1 MRVSLNWLNEFV
13 DVNMSPE
20 ELGRVL
26 TIAGFELE
34 ELIDL
39 RSQADGVVVGKVLER
54 SQHPNADKLSVCK
67 VDIGADEP
75 LNIVCGASNVRADI
89 FVPVATVGTYLP
101 AIDLKLKPTKL
112 RGEPSQGMI
121 CSLTELGLEKE
132 SDGIYIF
139 EERPTEPIGSKS
151 LRDTGALAPFA
162 DRRKGTLSDEEKK
175 IQPGDDVRP
184 LLGLNDVILDLATT
198 ANRADALSMVGIARE
213 VAALT
218 GAEVRL
224 PEVKE
229 QAIATDSS
237 LAIDVREPKACMAYI
252 GTVIEG
258 VKVAPS
264 PDWLKWRLEAAG
276 TRPINNVVDITNYVL
291 LEWGQPLHA
300 FDREKLQQ
308 VAGSE
313 DLTIGVRFATE
324 ARKAVAG
331 VSPVVLKDTPSDKAI
346 EQEGEKLKTL
356 DEQERDLAPQNL
368 LITANDK
375 PVALAGVMGGE
386 ETEVDDRTTGIV
398 LEAALFDPVDIRRS
412 SRAQG
417 MRSEASTRYERGVNQ
432 VELESACK
440 RAIALLQE
448 LAGGTPKAQAMAD
461 NRVDFS
467 SLKAI
472 ELRLSRIHQVL
483 GEVNKENGTGYIEAE
498 DVEKILGAL
507 GCDLKPVADRENTW
521 SVKVPPYRYRDLERE
536 IDLIEEVARLY
547 GYDRFCDT
555 FPAKTEPGYLSSEYA
570 IKNKLRAVLRG
581 VGLTE
586 VVQYSL
592 VKPTGKEVTLANPLF
607 AEYSALRG
615 EMFSGLLDAFAYNQ
629 SQGNGALNAF
639 EIERV
644 FWQDEESKELKERD
658 SVAGIM
664 GGNIT
669 SQGMWVESGK
679 GKPMTWYHAKGI
691 LENAFSNLGV
701 SVEYRPESNESRLH
715 PGRTAAL
722 WLQGKRLGI
731 FGQIHPQ
738 LAQEKDLPNEV
749 YLFELDFDLLLT
761 ALNRDAIT
769 TPRFQ
774 AYSTYPGS
782 ARDLAFFAPLDLSV
796 LAIEKAMSKAG
807 GKLLQRVEVF
817 DEYKGKNVPEGQRSL
832 AFNLFY
838 QASDRTLTDK
848 DVDPVHQ
855 KVRDTLVKKFD
866 VTLRS

>member
-1 MRVSLNWLNEFV
+1 MRVSLNWLQELV

-20 ELGRVL
+20 ELGTVL

-39 RSQADGVVVGKVLER
+39 GANANGVVVGKVLER
-54 SQHPNADKLSVCK
+54 SQHPNADKLSVCQ
-67 VDIGADEP
+67 VDIGAGEP

-112 RGEPSQGMI
+112 RGEPSAGMI

-132 SDGIYIF
+132 SDGIHIF
-139 EERPTEPIGSKS
+139 EEENIK
-151 LRDTGALAPFA
+151 
-162 DRRKGTLSDEEKK
+162 
-175 IQPGDDVRP
+175 PGEDVRP

-218 GAEVRL
+218 DAEIRL
-224 PEVKE
+224 PEVRE
-229 QAIATDSS
+229 QDIASNSS
-237 LAIDVREPKACMAYI
+237 FTINIQEPEACMAYI
-252 GTVIEG
+252 GTIIEG

-308 VAGSE
+308 VAGSK
-313 DLTIGVRFATE
+313 DLTIGVRFA
-324 ARKAVAG
+324 K
-331 VSPVVLKDTPSDKAI
+331 
-346 EQEGEKLKTL
+346 EGEKLRTL
-356 DEQERDLAPQNL
+356 DEQERELALQNL

-386 ETEVDDRTTGIV
+386 ETEVSEGTSNIV

-448 LAGGTPKAQAMAD
+448 LAGGTPVARAMSD

-467 SLKAI
+467 RLEAI

-483 GEVNKENGTGYIEAE
+483 GEVNKENGTGYIEAT
-498 DVEKILGAL
+498 DVETILGAL
-507 GCDLKPVADRENTW
+507 GCDLEPIFETESTW

-629 SQGNGALNAF
+629 SQGNGSLNAF

-644 FWQDEESKELKERD
+644 FYQEAGELQERD

-669 SQGMWVESGK
+669 SQGMWVDGGK
-679 GKPMTWYHAKGI
+679 GKPMTWYHAKGV

-701 SVEYRPESNESRLH
+701 SVEYRPESDEPRLH

-722 WLQGKRLGI
+722 WLQGRRLGI

-738 LAQEKDLPNEV
+738 LAQQRDLANEV
-749 YLFELDFDLLLT
+749 YLFELDFHLLLT

-769 TPRFQ
+769 TPKFQ
-774 AYSTYPGS
+774 TYSTYPGS

-796 LAIEKAMSKAG
+796 SAIEKIMSKAG
-807 GKLLQRVEVF
+807 GKLLQRIEVF
-817 DEYKGKNVPEGQRSL
+817 DEYKGENVPEGQRSL
-832 AFNLFY
+832 AFNLVY

>member
-1 MRVSLNWLNEFV
+1 MRVSLNWLKEFV
-13 DVNMSPE
+13 DIDMSPE

-39 RSQADGVVVGKVLER
+39 KQNADGVMVGRVIER
-54 SQHPNADKLSVCK
+54 DKHPNADKLSVCK
-67 VDIGADEP
+67 VDVGADEP

-89 FVPVATVGTYLP
+89 FVPVATVGIYLP

-112 RGEPSQGMI
+112 RGEPSSGMI
-121 CSLTELGLEKE
+121 CSLTELGLEKD
-132 SDGIYIF
+132 SDGIHIF
-139 EERPTEPIGSKS
+139 EEDNIK
-151 LRDTGALAPFA
+151 
-162 DRRKGTLSDEEKK
+162 
-175 IQPGDDVRP
+175 PGDDVRP

-229 QAIATDSS
+229 QDIATNSS
-237 LAIDVREPKACMAYI
+237 LKVEVKETDACMAYI
-252 GTVIEG
+252 GTVLEG
-258 VKVAPS
+258 IKVEPS

-308 VAGSE
+308 VAGSD
-313 DLTIGVRFATE
+313 DLTLGVRFAT
-324 ARKAVAG
+324 
-331 VSPVVLKDTPSDKAI
+331 
-346 EQEGEKLKTL
+346 EGEKLKTL
-356 DEQERDLAPQNL
+356 DEQERELATQNL

-386 ETEVDDRTTGIV
+386 ETEVDDNTTNIV
-398 LEAALFDPVDIRRS
+398 LEAALFDPVAIRRS

-467 SLKAI
+467 SLPAI
-472 ELRLSRIHQVL
+472 ELRLSRINQLLGQV
-483 GEVNKENGTGYIEAE
+483 KQDNGLSYIEAS
-498 DVEKILGAL
+498 DVKSILGAL
-507 GCDLKPVADRENTW
+507 GCELELIADKENIW

-547 GYDRFCDT
+547 GYDRFIDT
-555 FPAKTEPGYLSSEYA
+555 LPAKTEPGQLSPEFQ
-570 IKNKLRAVLRG
+570 IKNKLRAALRG

-592 VKPTGKEVTLANPLF
+592 VKPTGIEVTLDNPLF

-615 EMFSGLLDAFAYNQ
+615 ELFSGLLTSFAYNLA
-629 SQGNGALNAF
+629 QGNGALNAF

-644 FWQDEESKELKERD
+644 FWEEDGELKEKD
-658 SVAGIM
+658 SLAGIM

-669 SQGMWVESGK
+669 TEGLWVNGGK
-679 GKPMTWYHAKGI
+679 GTPMTWYDAKGV
-691 LENAFSNLGV
+691 LENIFSNLGI
-701 SVEYRPESNESRLH
+701 SVEYRQENIQQRLH

-722 WLQGKRLGI
+722 WLQGKKLGV

-749 YLFELDFDLLLT
+749 YLFELDFSLLLT
-761 ALNRDAIT
+761 VLSRDSVT
-769 TPRFQ
+769 TPKFKS
-774 AYSTYPGS
+774 YSTYPGS
-782 ARDLAFFAPLDLSV
+782 DRDLAFFAPLDLSV
-796 LAIEKAMSKAG
+796 ADITKAMTKAG
-807 GKLLQRVEVF
+807 GKLLQQVSVF

-832 AFNLFY
+832 AFNLVY
-838 QASDRTLTDK
+838 LASDRTLTDK

-855 KVRDTLVKKFD
+855 KVRDTLAKKFD

>member
-1 MRVSLNWLNEFV
+1 MRVSLNWLKEFI
-13 DVNMSPE
+13 DIDMSPE

-39 RSQADGVVVGKVLER
+39 RQNADGVVVGKVLEKDR
-54 SQHPNADKLSVCK
+54 HPNADKLSVCK

-75 LNIVCGASNVRADI
+75 LSIVCGASNVRADI

-112 RGEPSQGMI
+112 RGEPSAGMI

-139 EERPTEPIGSKS
+139 EEDNIK
-151 LRDTGALAPFA
+151 
-162 DRRKGTLSDEEKK
+162 
-175 IQPGDDVRP
+175 PGDDVRP
-184 LLGLNDVILDLATT
+184 LLGLDDVILDLATT

-229 QAIATDSS
+229 QDIASNSFLT
-237 LAIDVREPKACMAYI
+237 IDIQDPAACMAYI

-258 VKVAPS
+258 VKIESS

-276 TRPINNVVDITNYVL
+276 TRPINNVVDITNYIL

-300 FDREKLQQ
+300 FDREKLQR
-308 VAGSE
+308 VAGSN
-313 DLTIGVRFATE
+313 DLTIGVRLAQ
-324 ARKAVAG
+324 
-331 VSPVVLKDTPSDKAI
+331 DN
-346 EQEGEKLKTL
+346 EKLKTL
-356 DEQERDLAPQNL
+356 DEQERNLATQNL

-375 PVALAGVMGGE
+375 PVALGGVMGGE
-386 ETEVDDRTTGIV
+386 ETEVDENTSNIV
-398 LEAALFDPVDIRRS
+398 LEAALFDPVVIRRS
-412 SRAQG
+412 SRAQSL
-417 MRSEASTRYERGVNQ
+417 RSEASTRYERGVNQ
-432 VELESACK
+432 VELESACT

-448 LAGGTPKAQAMAD
+448 LASGTPVAQAMAD
-461 NRVDFS
+461 NRLDFS
-467 SLKAI
+467 SLKPI
-472 ELRLSRIHQVL
+472 ELRLGRINHLLGQV
-483 GEVNKENGTGYIEAE
+483 KQENGIGYIEASE
-498 DVEKILGAL
+498 VESILGAL
-507 GCDLKPVADRENTW
+507 GCKLELVQGKADTW

-555 FPAKTEPGYLSSEYA
+555 LPAKTEPGRLSPEYA

-607 AEYSALRG
+607 AEYSALRS
-615 EMFSGLLDAFAYNQ
+615 ELFSGLLDSFVYNQ

-644 FWQDEESKELKERD
+644 FYLKDKKLTEKD

-669 SQGMWVESGK
+669 SQGMWVNGGK
-679 GKPMTWYHAKGI
+679 GIPMTWYDAKGV
-691 LENAFSNLGV
+691 LESSFSNLGI
-701 SVEYRPESNESRLH
+701 SVEYRPESKETRLH

-722 WLQGKRLGI
+722 WLQGKPLGV

-738 LAQEKDLPNEV
+738 LAQARDLPNEV
-749 YLFELDFDLLLT
+749 YLFELDFTLLAT
-761 ALNRDAIT
+761 ALNRDSLT
-769 TPRFQ
+769 TPKFKT
-774 AYSTYPGS
+774 YSSYPGS
-782 ARDLAFFAPLDLSV
+782 DRDLAFFAPLDLSV
-796 LAIEKAMSKAG
+796 DAIIKAINQAG
-807 GKLLQRVEVF
+807 GKLLQKVEVF

-832 AFNLFY
+832 AFNLVY
-838 QASDRTLTDK
+838 QAGDRTLTDK

-855 KVRDTLVKKFD
+855 QVRDTLVKKFD

>member
-1 MRVSLNWLNEFV
+1 MRVSLNWLKELV
-13 DVNMSPE
+13 DINISPE
-20 ELGRVL
+20 ELGRIL

-39 RSQADGVVVGKVLER
+39 RANADGVVVGKVIER

-67 VDIGADEP
+67 VDIGAEEA

-132 SDGIYIF
+132 SEGIHIF
-139 EERPTEPIGSKS
+139 AEDNLK
-151 LRDTGALAPFA
+151 
-162 DRRKGTLSDEEKK
+162 
-175 IQPGDDVRP
+175 PGDDVRP
-184 LLGLNDVILDLATT
+184 LLGLDDVILDLATT

-218 GAEVRL
+218 GAKVRL
-224 PEVKE
+224 PEIKE
-229 QAIATDSS
+229 QNLATDSS
-237 LAIDVREPKACMAYI
+237 LAIDIQDPAACMAYI

-258 VKVAPS
+258 VKIAPS

-276 TRPINNVVDITNYVL
+276 TRPINNVVDVTNYIL

-308 VAGSE
+308 VAGSN
-313 DLTIGVRFATE
+313 DLTIGVRFA
-324 ARKAVAG
+324 
-331 VSPVVLKDTPSDKAI
+331 KD
-346 EQEGEKLKTL
+346 GEKLKTL
-356 DEQERDLAPQNL
+356 DEQERNLVTDNL
-368 LITANDK
+368 LITANDQ
-375 PVALAGVMGGE
+375 PVALGGVMGGE
-386 ETEVDDRTTGIV
+386 DTEVDSNTVNIV
-398 LEAALFDPVDIRRS
+398 LEAALFDPVVIRRS
-412 SRAQG
+412 SRAQSL
-417 MRSEASTRYERGVNQ
+417 RSEASTRYERGVNQ

-448 LAGGTPKAQAMAD
+448 LANATPVTQAVSD
-461 NRVDFS
+461 HRVDHAS
-467 SLKAI
+467 RNAI
-472 ELRLSRIHQVL
+472 ELRLSRINQIL
-483 GEVNKENGTGYIEAE
+483 GQVNKADGVGYIEAA
-498 DVEKILGAL
+498 DVESILGAL
-507 GCDLKPVADRENTW
+507 GCNLEPVAVKDNTW
-521 SVKVPPYRYRDLERE
+521 LVKVPPYRYRDLERE

-555 FPAKTEPGYLSSEYA
+555 LPAKTEPGYLSAEYA

-592 VKPTGKEVTLANPLF
+592 VKPTGKEITLANPLL
-607 AEYSALRG
+607 AEYSSLRS
-615 EMFSGLLDAFAYNQ
+615 ELFSGLLDAFVYNQ
-629 SQGNGALNAF
+629 AQGNGALNAF

-644 FWQDEESKELKERD
+644 FSQSEDKLSERD

-669 SQGMWVESGK
+669 TQGMWVNGGK
-679 GKPMTWYHAKGI
+679 GTPMTWYQAKGV
-691 LENAFSNLGV
+691 LENALNNLGI
-701 SVEYRPESNESRLH
+701 SVEYRPDQEPRLH

-722 WLQGKRLGI
+722 WLQGKPLGV

-749 YLFELDFDLLLT
+749 YLFELDFDFLLT

-769 TPRFQ
+769 TPKFKTF
-774 AYSTYPGS
+774 STYPDS
-782 ARDLAFFAPLDLSV
+782 ARDLAFFAPLDLSSAT
-796 LAIEKAMSKAG
+796 LEKAMLKAG
-807 GKLLQRVEVF
+807 GKLLQKVEVF

-832 AFNLFY
+832 AFSLVY
-838 QASDRTLTDK
+838 QASDRTLTDL

-855 KVRDTLVKKFD
+855 KVRDTLVNKFD
-866 VTLRS
+866 VILRS

>member
-1 MRVSLNWLNEFV
+1 MRVSLNWLKELV
-13 DVNMSPE
+13 DINMSPV

-39 RSQADGVVVGKVLER
+39 RANADGVVVGKVLER

-67 VDIGADEP
+67 VDVGGDEP
-75 LNIVCGASNVRADI
+75 LNIVCGASNVRGDI

-112 RGEPSQGMI
+112 RGEPSEGMI

-132 SDGIYIF
+132 SDGIHIF
-139 EERPTEPIGSKS
+139 TE
-151 LRDTGALAPFA
+151 
-162 DRRKGTLSDEEKK
+162 DEIK
-175 IQPGDDVRP
+175 PGDDVRP

-224 PEVKE
+224 PQVKE
-229 QAIATDSS
+229 QNIAANDS
-237 LAIDVREPKACMAYI
+237 LAVDIREPAACMAYI
-252 GTVIEG
+252 GTAIEG

-313 DLTIGVRFATE
+313 NLTIGVGFA
-324 ARKAVAG
+324 R
-331 VSPVVLKDTPSDKAI
+331 
-346 EQEGEKLKTL
+346 EGEKLTTL
-356 DEQERDLAPQNL
+356 DEQERNLTTENL

-375 PVALAGVMGGE
+375 PVALAGVMGGKS
-386 ETEVDDRTTGIV
+386 TEVDDETANII
-398 LEAALFDPVDIRRS
+398 LEAALFDPVKIRRS
-412 SRAQG
+412 SRAQS

-448 LAGGTPKAQAMAD
+448 LAGGTPVAQAISD
-461 NRVDFS
+461 SRVDFS
-467 SLKAI
+467 SLETI

-483 GEVNKENGTGYIEAE
+483 GAVNKQDGTGYIEAS
-498 DVEKILGAL
+498 DVESILSAL
-507 GCDLKPVADRENTW
+507 GCNLEPVAEKEHIW

-555 FPAKTEPGYLSSEYA
+555 LPNKTEPGYLSAEYV

-592 VKPTGKEVTLANPLF
+592 VKPTGIEVTLDNPLF

-615 EMFSGLLDAFAYNQ
+615 ELFSGLLDSFVYNQ
-629 SQGNGALNAF
+629 AQGNGALNAF

-644 FWQDEESKELKERD
+644 FWQEDEQLKEKD

-669 SQGMWVESGK
+669 SRGLWVDGGK
-679 GKPMTWYHAKGI
+679 GKPMTWYDAKGM
-691 LENAFSNLGV
+691 LENVFNNLGIN
-701 SVEYRPESNESRLH
+701 VEYRPENIQDRLH

-722 WLQGKRLGI
+722 WLQGKRLGV

-738 LAQEKDLPNEV
+738 LAQKRDLADEV
-749 YLFELDFDLLLT
+749 YLFEFDFDLLLS
-761 ALNRDAIT
+761 ALNRDAMIT
-769 TPRFQ
+769 PKFQ
-774 AYSTYPGS
+774 TYSSYPGS

-796 LAIEKAMSKAG
+796 DAIKKAMNKAG
-807 GKLLQRVEVF
+807 GKLLQRVTVF

-855 KVRDTLVKKFD
+855 KVRDTLVKKFE

>member
-1 MRVSLNWLNEFV
+1 MRVSLNWLKELV
-13 DVNMSPE
+13 DINMSPV

-39 RSQADGVVVGKVLER
+39 RANADGVVVGKVIGR

-75 LNIVCGASNVRADI
+75 LSIVCGASNVKADI

-112 RGEPSQGMI
+112 RGEPSAGMI

-132 SDGIYIF
+132 SVGIHIF
-139 EERPTEPIGSKS
+139 EENNLK
-151 LRDTGALAPFA
+151 
-162 DRRKGTLSDEEKK
+162 
-175 IQPGDDVRP
+175 PGDDVCP
-184 LLGLNDVILDLATT
+184 LLGLDDVILDLATT

-218 GAEVRL
+218 DAKVRL

-229 QAIATDSS
+229 QDLATGGFLAIAIQDP
-237 LAIDVREPKACMAYI
+237 AACMAYI

-258 VKVAPS
+258 VKIGPS

-276 TRPINNVVDITNYVL
+276 TRPINNVVDITNYIL

-300 FDREKLQQ
+300 FDREKLQR
-308 VAGSE
+308 VAGSN
-313 DLTIGVRFATE
+313 DLTIGVRFA
-324 ARKAVAG
+324 
-331 VSPVVLKDTPSDKAI
+331 KD
-346 EQEGEKLKTL
+346 GEKLKTL
-356 DEQERDLAPQNL
+356 DEQERNLVTDNL

-375 PVALAGVMGGE
+375 PVALGGVMGGE
-386 ETEVDDRTTGIV
+386 ETEVDSNTVNIV
-398 LEAALFDPVDIRRS
+398 LEAALFDPVVIRRS
-412 SRAQG
+412 SRAQNL
-417 MRSEASTRYERGVNQ
+417 RSEASTRYERGVNQ

-448 LAGGTPKAQAMAD
+448 LAGGTLVNQAISDHRIDHASR
-461 NRVDFS
+461 N
-467 SLKAI
+467 AI
-472 ELRLSRIHQVL
+472 ELRLSRIHQIL
-483 GEVNKENGTGYIEAE
+483 GTVNKEDGVGYIEAT
-498 DVEKILGAL
+498 DVESILGAL
-507 GCDLKPVADRENTW
+507 GCNLEPVAVKNKTW
-521 SVKVPPYRYRDLERE
+521 LVKVPPYRYRDLERE

-555 FPAKTEPGYLSSEYA
+555 LPDKTEPGYLSTEYA

-592 VKPTGKEVTLANPLF
+592 VKPTGKEVKLANPLF
-607 AEYSALRG
+607 AEYSALRADLI
-615 EMFSGLLDAFAYNQ
+615 SGLLDAFVYNQ

-644 FWQDEESKELKERD
+644 FSQDGEELKERD

-669 SQGMWVESGK
+669 SQGLWVNGGK
-679 GKPMTWYHAKGI
+679 GTPMSWYDAKGI
-691 LENAFSNLGV
+691 LENVFSNLGIN
-701 SVEYRPESNESRLH
+701 VEYRFTSDEPRLH
-715 PGRTAAL
+715 PGRTATL
-722 WLQGKRLGI
+722 WLQGKPLGV

-738 LAQEKDLPNEV
+738 LAQQRDLNNEV
-749 YLFELDFDLLLT
+749 YLFELDFSLLLT
-761 ALNRDAIT
+761 ALDRDAIT
-769 TPRFQ
+769 TPKFNS
-774 AYSTYPGS
+774 YSTYPGS
-782 ARDLAFFAPLDLSV
+782 DRDLAFFAPLDLSV
-796 LAIEKAMSKAG
+796 AEITKAISKAG
-807 GKLLQRVEVF
+807 GKLLQQIEVF
-817 DEYKGKNVPEGQRSL
+817 DEYKGKNVPVGQRSL
-832 AFNLFY
+832 AFNLVY
-838 QASDRTLTDK
+838 QASDRTLTDQ

>member
-1 MRVSLNWLNEFV
+1 MRVSLNWLKEFV
-13 DVNMSPE
+13 DIDMSPE

-39 RSQADGVVVGKVLER
+39 RQNADGVVVGRVLER

-67 VDIGADEP
+67 VDVGAGEP

-112 RGEPSQGMI
+112 RGEPSAGMI
-121 CSLTELGLEKE
+121 CSLTELGLEKN
-132 SDGIYIF
+132 SDGIHIF
-139 EERPTEPIGSKS
+139 KEDNIN
-151 LRDTGALAPFA
+151 
-162 DRRKGTLSDEEKK
+162 
-175 IQPGDDVRP
+175 PGDDVRP

-218 GAEVRL
+218 SAEVRL

-229 QAIATDSS
+229 QDIPSNSS
-237 LAIDVREPKACMAYI
+237 LSVDIQEPDACMAYI
-252 GTVIEG
+252 GTVLEG
-258 VKVAPS
+258 VQVEPS

-300 FDREKLQQ
+300 FDREKLNS
-308 VAGSE
+308 VAGTNN
-313 DLTIGVRFATE
+313 LTIGVRFA
-324 ARKAVAG
+324 K
-331 VSPVVLKDTPSDKAI
+331 
-346 EQEGEKLKTL
+346 EGEKLKTL
-356 DEQERDLAPQNL
+356 DEQERDLATENL
-368 LITANDK
+368 LITANNK

-386 ETEVDDRTTGIV
+386 ETEVDDNTKNIV
-398 LEAALFDPVDIRRS
+398 LEAALFDPVAIRRS
-412 SRAQG
+412 SRAQS

-440 RAIALLQE
+440 RAIALLQD
-448 LAGGTPKAQAMAD
+448 LASGTPKAQAMAD

-467 SLKAI
+467 SLPTI
-472 ELRLSRIHQVL
+472 ELRLSRINHLL
-483 GEVNKENGTGYIEAE
+483 GQVNKEDGLGYIEAS
-498 DVEKILGAL
+498 DVESILSAL
-507 GCDLKPVADRENTW
+507 GCKLELVEGKENTW
-521 SVKVPPYRYRDLERE
+521 QVKVPAYRYRDLERE

-547 GYDRFCDT
+547 GYDRFIDT
-555 FPAKTEPGYLSSEYA
+555 LPAKTEPGRLSPEFQ

-592 VKPTGKEVTLANPLF
+592 VKPTGIEVTLDNPLF

-615 EMFSGLLDAFAYNQ
+615 ELFSGLLDSFAYNLA
-629 SQGNGALNAF
+629 QGNGALNAF

-644 FWQDEESKELKERD
+644 FWQEDEQLKEKD
-658 SVAGIM
+658 SLAGIM

-669 SQGMWVESGK
+669 SEGLWVNGGK
-679 GKPMTWYHAKGI
+679 GTPMTWYDAKGV
-691 LENAFSNLGV
+691 LENIFSNLGI
-701 SVEYRPESNESRLH
+701 SVEYRPENIQSRLH

-722 WLQGKRLGI
+722 WLQGKRLGV

-738 LAQEKDLPNEV
+738 VARERDLPNEV
-749 YLFELDFDLLLT
+749 YLFELDFSLLLT
-761 ALNRDAIT
+761 VLNRDSIT
-769 TPRFQ
+769 TPKFKT
-774 AYSTYPGS
+774 YSTYPGS
-782 ARDLAFFAPLDLSV
+782 DRDLAFFAPLNLSV
-796 LAIEKAMSKAG
+796 NEITKTISKTG
-807 GKLLQRVEVF
+807 GKLLQKVEVF

-832 AFNLFY
+832 AFNLVY

>member
-1 MRVSLNWLNEFV
+1 MRVSLNWLKEFV
-13 DVNMSPE
+13 DIDMSPE

-39 RSQADGVVVGKVLER
+39 RTNADGVVVGKVIER

-67 VDIGADEP
+67 VDIGADQP
-75 LNIVCGASNVRADI
+75 LNIVCGAPNVRADI
-89 FVPVATVGTYLP
+89 FVPVATVGTFLP
-101 AIDLKLKPTKL
+101 AINLKLKPTKL
-112 RGEPSQGMI
+112 RGEPSEGMI

-139 EERPTEPIGSKS
+139 E
-151 LRDTGALAPFA
+151 
-162 DRRKGTLSDEEKK
+162 SDEIK
-175 IQPGDDVRP
+175 PGDDVCP

-224 PEVKE
+224 PEVKA
-229 QAIATDSS
+229 QDIATDSS
-237 LAIDVREPKACMAYI
+237 LNVEVTETDACMAYI
-252 GTVIEG
+252 GTVLEG
-258 VKVAPS
+258 VKVEPS
-264 PDWLKWRLEAAG
+264 PDWLKQRLEAAG

-308 VAGSE
+308 VAGSD
-313 DLTIGVRFATE
+313 DLTLGVRFA
-324 ARKAVAG
+324 
-331 VSPVVLKDTPSDKAI
+331 S
-346 EQEGEKLKTL
+346 EGEKLKTL
-356 DEQERDLAPQNL
+356 DEQERELATQNL
-368 LITANDK
+368 LITVNDK
-375 PVALAGVMGGE
+375 PVALGGVMGGQ
-386 ETEVDDRTTGIV
+386 ETEVDDQTQNIV
-398 LEAALFDPVDIRRS
+398 LEAALFDPVAIRRS

-448 LAGGTPKAQAMAD
+448 LAGGTPTAQGMSD
-461 NRVDFS
+461 HRVDFS
-467 SLKAI
+467 SLEAI
-472 ELRLSRIHQVL
+472 ELRLSRINHLL
-483 GEVNKENGTGYIEAE
+483 GAVNKPDGIGYIEAG
-498 DVEKILGAL
+498 DVESILGAL
-507 GCDLKPVADRENTW
+507 GCNLELVVGKEHTW
-521 SVKVPPYRYRDLERE
+521 LVKVPPYRYRDLERE

-555 FPAKTEPGYLSSEYA
+555 LPAKTEPGQLSPEYA

-592 VKPTGKEVTLANPLF
+592 VKPTGKEVTLDNPLF
-607 AEYSALRG
+607 AEYSALRS
-615 EMFSGLLDAFAYNQ
+615 ELFSGLLTSFAYNLA
-629 SQGNGALNAF
+629 QGNGALNAF
-639 EIERV
+639 EIERI
-644 FWQDEESKELKERD
+644 FWKEARKAVAEVSSVALKDTASHKTIEQEGEELKEKD
-658 SVAGIM
+658 SLAGIM

-669 SQGMWVESGK
+669 AEGLWVNGGK
-679 GKPMTWYHAKGI
+679 GTPMTWYDAKGV
-691 LENAFSNLGV
+691 LENIFSNLGI
-701 SVEYRPESNESRLH
+701 SVEYRQEQDAARLH

-722 WLQGKRLGI
+722 WLQGRRLGI

-749 YLFELDFDLLLT
+749 YLFELDFSLLLT
-761 ALNRDAIT
+761 VLSRDSIT
-769 TPRFQ
+769 TPKFKT
-774 AYSTYPGS
+774 YSTYPGS
-782 ARDLAFFAPLDLSV
+782 DRDLAFFAPLELSV
-796 LAIEKAMSKAG
+796 ADITKAMNKVG
-807 GKLLQRVEVF
+807 GKLLQQVSVF

-832 AFNLFY
+832 AFNLVY

>member
-1 MRVSLNWLNEFV
+1 MRVSLNWLKELV
-13 DVNMSPE
+13 DINMSPE

-54 SQHPNADKLSVCK
+54 SQHPNADKLSVCQ
-67 VDIGADEP
+67 VDVGADEP
-75 LNIVCGASNVRADI
+75 LNIVCGAPNVRADI

-112 RGEPSQGMI
+112 RSEPSVGMI

-132 SDGIYIF
+132 SEGIYIF
-139 EERPTEPIGSKS
+139 EEEN
-151 LRDTGALAPFA
+151 
-162 DRRKGTLSDEEKK
+162 

-218 GAEVRL
+218 DAEVRL
-224 PEVKE
+224 PSVKE
-229 QAIATDSS
+229 QEIASNSS
-237 LAIDVREPKACMAYI
+237 LAIDISEPAACMAYI

-258 VKVAPS
+258 VKIAPS

-276 TRPINNVVDITNYVL
+276 IRPINNVVDITNYVL

-308 VAGSE
+308 VAGNQ

-324 ARKAVAG
+324 
-331 VSPVVLKDTPSDKAI
+331 
-346 EQEGEKLKTL
+346 GEKLTTL
-356 DEQERDLAPQNL
+356 DEQKRDLARQNL

-375 PVALAGVMGGE
+375 PVALAGVMGGAATEVGE
-386 ETEVDDRTTGIV
+386 ETSNII

-448 LAGGTPKAQAMAD
+448 LAGGTSTARAMSD

-467 SLKAI
+467 SLEAI

-483 GEVNKENGTGYIEAE
+483 GEVNKDDGTGYIEAS
-498 DVEKILGAL
+498 DVETILGAL
-507 GCDLKPVADRENTW
+507 GCNLELIAEKENTW

-644 FWQDEESKELKERD
+644 FYQEAREAVAGVPPVEAIEQEGELKERD

-669 SQGMWVESGK
+669 SQGMWVDGGK
-679 GKPMTWYHAKGI
+679 GKPMTWYHAKGV

-701 SVEYRPESNESRLH
+701 SVEYRPENIQERLH

-722 WLQGKRLGI
+722 WLQGKRLGV

-738 LAQEKDLPNEV
+738 VARERDLANEV
-749 YLFELDFDLLLT
+749 YLFELDFSLLLT

-774 AYSTYPGS
+774 TYSTYPGS

-796 LAIEKAMSKAG
+796 FAIEKVMNKAG

-817 DEYKGKNVPEGQRSL
+817 DEYRGKNVPKGQRSL
-832 AFNLFY
+832 AFNLVY
-838 QASDRTLTDK
+838 QASDRTLSDK

>member
-1 MRVSLNWLNEFV
+1 MRVSLNWLKELV
-13 DVNMSPE
+13 DINISPE
-20 ELGRVL
+20 ELGRIL

-39 RSQADGVVVGKVLER
+39 RANADGVVVGRVIER

-75 LNIVCGASNVRADI
+75 LSIVCGASNVKADI
-89 FVPVATVGTYLP
+89 FVPVATTGTYLP

-139 EERPTEPIGSKS
+139 EERS
-151 LRDTGALAPFA
+151 RAA
-162 DRRKGTLSDEEKK
+162 DRRKGTLSDAEDNL
-175 IQPGDDVRP
+175 QPGDDVRP

-218 GAEVRL
+218 DAKVRL

-229 QAIATDSS
+229 QNFNSDSS
-237 LAIDVREPKACMAYI
+237 LAINIQDPAACFAYI
-252 GTVIEG
+252 GTVIKG
-258 VKVAPS
+258 VKIAPS

-276 TRPINNVVDITNYVL
+276 TRPINNVVDITNYIL

-308 VAGSE
+308 VAGS
-313 DLTIGVRFATE
+313 DNLTIGVRFA
-324 ARKAVAG
+324 K
-331 VSPVVLKDTPSDKAI
+331 K
-346 EQEGEKLKTL
+346 GEKLKTL
-356 DEQERDLAPQNL
+356 DEQERDLTTDNL

-375 PVALAGVMGGE
+375 PVALGGVMGGE
-386 ETEVDDRTTGIV
+386 ETEVDNNTSNIV
-398 LEAALFDPVDIRRS
+398 LEAALFDPVVIRRS
-412 SRAQG
+412 SRAQNL
-417 MRSEASTRYERGVNQ
+417 RSEASTRYERGVNQ

-448 LAGGTPKAQAMAD
+448 LAGGHPVTQAICD
-461 NRVDFS
+461 HRVDHAS
-467 SLKAI
+467 RNAI
-472 ELRLSRIHQVL
+472 ELRLSRIHQIL
-483 GEVNKENGTGYIEAE
+483 GAVNKKDGVGYIEAV
-498 DVEKILGAL
+498 DVESILGAL
-507 GCDLKPVADRENTW
+507 GCNLEPVAGKENTW
-521 SVKVPPYRYRDLERE
+521 LVKVPPYRYRDLERE

-555 FPAKTEPGYLSSEYA
+555 LPDKTEPGYLSAEYA

-592 VKPTGKEVTLANPLF
+592 VKPTGKEVKLANPLF
-607 AEYSALRG
+607 AEYSALRADL
-615 EMFSGLLDAFAYNQ
+615 FSGLLDAFVYNQ

-644 FWQDEESKELKERD
+644 FFQDDEQLKERD
-658 SVAGIM
+658 AVAGIM

-669 SQGMWVESGK
+669 SQGMWVNGGK
-679 GKPMTWYHAKGI
+679 GTPMTWYDAKGI
-691 LENAFSNLGV
+691 LENVFSNLGI
-701 SVEYRPESNESRLH
+701 SVEYRPTSDEPRLH

-722 WLQGKRLGI
+722 WLQGKSLGI

-738 LAQEKDLPNEV
+738 LAQKRDLNNEV
-749 YLFELDFDLLLT
+749 YLFELDFSLLLT
-761 ALNRDAIT
+761 VLDRDAIT
-769 TPRFQ
+769 TPKFNS
-774 AYSTYPGS
+774 YSTYPGS
-782 ARDLAFFAPLDLSV
+782 DRDLAFFAPLDLSV
-796 LAIEKAMSKAG
+796 AEITKAMNKAG
-807 GKLLQRVEVF
+807 GKLLQKVEVF

-832 AFNLFY
+832 AFNLVY
-838 QASDRTLTDK
+838 QASDRTLTDQ

>member
-1 MRVSLNWLNEFV
+1 MRVSLNWLKELI
-13 DVNMSPE
+13 DINMSPA
-20 ELGRVL
+20 ELGRIL

-39 RSQADGVVVGKVLER
+39 GANADGVVVGKVLER

-67 VDIGADEP
+67 VDIGTDKP
-75 LNIVCGASNVRADI
+75 LDIVCGASNVKADI

-112 RGEPSQGMI
+112 RGEPSEGMI

-139 EERPTEPIGSKS
+139 LE
-151 LRDTGALAPFA
+151 DN
-162 DRRKGTLSDEEKK
+162 

-224 PEVKE
+224 PAVKSLD
-229 QAIATDSS
+229 IASNSS
-237 LAIDVREPKACMAYI
+237 LAINIQEPDACMAYI
-252 GTVIEG
+252 GTMIEG
-258 VKVAPS
+258 VKVEPS
-264 PDWLKWRLEAAG
+264 PDWLKRRLEAAG

-300 FDREKLQQ
+300 FDREKLNR
-308 VAGSE
+308 VARSN
-313 DLTIGVRFATE
+313 DLKIGVRF

-331 VSPVVLKDTPSDKAI
+331 VSPIALKEAETARFPRHVPRRDTPSDKAI

-356 DEQERDLAPQNL
+356 DGEERDLAIENL

-375 PVALAGVMGGE
+375 PVALGGVMGGE
-386 ETEVDDRTTGIV
+386 ETEVDHNTTDIV
-398 LEAALFDPVDIRRS
+398 LEAALFDPVAIRRS
-412 SRAQG
+412 SRAQS

-448 LAGGTPKAQAMAD
+448 LAGGTPTAQAVAD

-467 SLKAI
+467 GLPPI
-472 ELRLSRIHQVL
+472 ELRLSRINHLL
-483 GEVNKENGTGYIEAE
+483 GAVNKEDGVGYIEAS
-498 DVEKILGAL
+498 DVESILGAL
-507 GCDLKPVADRENTW
+507 GCSLELVQGKESTW

-555 FPAKTEPGYLSSEYA
+555 LPAKTEPGQLSPEYA

-592 VKPTGKEVTLANPLF
+592 VKPTGKEVSLSNPLL
-607 AEYSALRG
+607 AEYSSLRS
-615 EMFSGLLDAFAYNQ
+615 ELFSGLLDAFVYNQ
-629 SQGNGALNAF
+629 AQGNGALNAF

-644 FWQDEESKELKERD
+644 FSQDSDKLAERD

-669 SQGMWVESGK
+669 SEGMWVNGGK
-679 GKPMTWYHAKGI
+679 GTPMSWYDAKGV
-691 LENAFSNLGV
+691 LENVFSNLGI
-701 SVEYRPESNESRLH
+701 SVEYRVASDEPRLH

-722 WLQGKRLGI
+722 WLQGKCLGV

-738 LAQEKDLPNEV
+738 LAQERDLANQV
-749 YLFELDFDLLLT
+749 YLFELDFDFLLT
-761 ALNRDAIT
+761 ALSRDSIT
-769 TPRFQ
+769 TPKFKT
-774 AYSTYPGS
+774 YSSYPGS

-796 LAIEKAMSKAG
+796 TDIEKAMNKAG
-807 GKLLQRVEVF
+807 GKLLQQIEVF
-817 DEYKGKNVPEGQRSL
+817 DEYKGQNVPEGQRSL
-832 AFNLFY
+832 AFNLLY
-838 QASDRTLTDK
+838 QAGDRTLTDR

>member
-1 MRVSLNWLNEFV
+1 MRVSLNWLKELV
-13 DVNMSPE
+13 DINMSPE

-39 RSQADGVVVGKVLER
+39 RSQADGVVVGKVIER

-67 VDIGADEP
+67 VDIGADKP
-75 LNIVCGASNVRADI
+75 LDIVCGASNVRADI

-112 RGEPSQGMI
+112 RGEPSEGMI

-139 EERPTEPIGSKS
+139 EEDSI
-151 LRDTGALAPFA
+151 A
-162 DRRKGTLSDEEKK
+162 
-175 IQPGDDVRP
+175 PGDDVRP

-224 PEVKE
+224 PKVKE
-229 QAIATDSS
+229 QDIATNSS
-237 LAIDVREPKACMAYI
+237 LAIEVKDPAACMAYI

-276 TRPINNVVDITNYVL
+276 TRPINNVVDITNYIL
-291 LEWGQPLHA
+291 LEWGQPLHG
-300 FDREKLQQ
+300 FDREKLSS

-313 DLTIGVRFATE
+313 DLTLGVRFA
-324 ARKAVAG
+324 
-331 VSPVVLKDTPSDKAI
+331 KD
-346 EQEGEKLKTL
+346 GEKLKTL
-356 DEQERDLAPQNL
+356 DGQERDLVTDNL

-386 ETEVDDRTTGIV
+386 ETEVDEQTANIV
-398 LEAALFDPVDIRRS
+398 LEAALFDPVAIRRS

-448 LAGGTPKAQAMAD
+448 LAGGTPTVQAMSD

-467 SLKAI
+467 SKKAI
-472 ELRLSRIHQVL
+472 ELRLSRINRVL
-483 GEVNKENGTGYIEAE
+483 GQIEREDGVGYIEAS
-498 DVEKILGAL
+498 DVESILGAL
-507 GCDLKPVADRENTW
+507 GCNLEAVAGKENTW

-555 FPAKTEPGYLSSEYA
+555 LPEKTEPGYLSAEYA
-570 IKNKLRAVLRG
+570 TKNKLRAVFRG

-607 AEYSALRG
+607 AEYSALRADL
-615 EMFSGLLDAFAYNQ
+615 FSGLLDAFVYNQ

-639 EIERV
+639 EIEKV
-644 FWQDEESKELKERD
+644 FYREEDNLIERD

-669 SQGMWVESGK
+669 SSGLWVNGGK
-679 GKPMTWYHAKGI
+679 GTAITWYDAKGV
-691 LENAFSNLGV
+691 LENVFSNLGIG
-701 SVEYRPESNESRLH
+701 VEYRPESEETRLH

-722 WLQGKRLGI
+722 WLQGKRLGV

-738 LAQEKDLPNEV
+738 LAQQRDLANEV
-749 YLFELDFDLLLT
+749 YLFELDFNLLLA
-761 ALNRDAIT
+761 ALNRDAVT
-769 TPRFQ
+769 TPKFKT
-774 AYSTYPGS
+774 YSTYPGS
-782 ARDLAFFAPLDLSV
+782 ARDLAFFAPLDVSV
-796 LAIEKAMSKAG
+796 FSIEKAINKAG

>member
-1 MRVSLNWLNEFV
+1 MRVSLNWLQELV
-13 DVNMSPE
+13 DIKMSPE
-20 ELGRVL
+20 ELGRIL

-39 RSQADGVVVGKVLER
+39 RANADGVVVGKVLER

-67 VDIGADEP
+67 VDIGADQP
-75 LNIVCGASNVRADI
+75 LNIVCGAPNVRADI
-89 FVPVATVGTYLP
+89 LVPVATVGTFLP
-101 AIDLKLKPTKL
+101 AINLKLKPTKL
-112 RGEPSQGMI
+112 RGEPSEGMI

-132 SDGIYIF
+132 SEGIYIF
-139 EERPTEPIGSKS
+139 EQN
-151 LRDTGALAPFA
+151 D
-162 DRRKGTLSDEEKK
+162 

-184 LLGLNDVILDLATT
+184 LLGLDDVILDLATT

-218 GAEVRL
+218 NTEVRL

-229 QAIATDSS
+229 QDLAANSS
-237 LAIDVREPKACMAYI
+237 LGIKIQDPAACMAYI
-252 GTVIEG
+252 GMVIEG

-276 TRPINNVVDITNYVL
+276 TRPINNVVDITNYIL

-308 VAGSE
+308 VAASK
-313 DLTIGVRFATE
+313 DLTIGVRFA
-324 ARKAVAG
+324 
-331 VSPVVLKDTPSDKAI
+331 
-346 EQEGEKLKTL
+346 QEGEKLTTL
-356 DEQERDLAPQNL
+356 DEQERNLTTQNL
-368 LITANDK
+368 LITANDQ
-375 PVALAGVMGGE
+375 PVALGGVMGGE
-386 ETEVDDRTTGIV
+386 STEVDDKTSNIV
-398 LEAALFDPVDIRRS
+398 LEAALFDPVAIRRS

-432 VELESACK
+432 VELESASK

-448 LAGGTPKAQAMAD
+448 LAGGTTSAQAMSD
-461 NRVDFS
+461 HRLDFS
-467 SLKAI
+467 SLEAI
-472 ELRLSRIHQVL
+472 ELRLSRLNQLL
-483 GEVNKENGTGYIEAE
+483 GAVNTANGIGYIEAA
-498 DVEKILGAL
+498 DVESILGAL
-507 GCDLKPVADRENTW
+507 GCNLEPVPGKEHTW
-521 SVKVPPYRYRDLERE
+521 MVKVPPYRYRDLERE

-547 GYDRFCDT
+547 GYDHFCDT
-555 FPAKTEPGYLSSEYA
+555 LPAKTEPGSLSPEYA
-570 IKNKLRAVLRG
+570 IKNKLRAAFRG

-592 VKPTGKEVTLANPLF
+592 VKPTKNEVTLANPLF

-615 EMFSGLLDAFAYNQ
+615 ELFSGLLDAFVYNQ

-639 EIERV
+639 EIERI
-644 FWQDEESKELKERD
+644 FYQTEDELKERD

-664 GGNIT
+664 GGNMT
-669 SQGMWVESGK
+669 SQGMWVDGGK
-679 GKPMTWYHAKGI
+679 GKPMTWYQAKGV
-691 LENAFSNLGV
+691 LENAFSNLGIT
-701 SVEYRPESNESRLH
+701 VEYRPQSDDSRLH

-722 WLQGKRLGI
+722 WLQGRCLGV

-738 LAQEKDLPNEV
+738 LAQELDLANEV

-761 ALNRDAIT
+761 ALNRDAII
-769 TPRFQ
+769 TPKFKS
-774 AYSTYPGS
+774 YSTYPGS

-796 LAIEKAMSKAG
+796 TAIEKVMNKAG
-807 GKLLQRVEVF
+807 GKLLQKVEVF

-832 AFNLFY
+832 AFNLVY
-838 QASDRTLTDK
+838 QASDRTLTDQ

>member
-1 MRVSLNWLNEFV
+1 MRVSLNWLKEFV
-13 DVNMSPE
+13 DIDMSPE

-39 RSQADGVVVGKVLER
+39 RQNADGVIVGRVMEKDR
-54 SQHPNADKLSVCK
+54 HPNADKLSVCK
-67 VDIGADEP
+67 VDVGSGEP
-75 LNIVCGASNVRADI
+75 LSIVCGASNVRADI
-89 FVPVATVGTYLP
+89 FVPVATMGTYLP
-101 AIDLKLKPTKL
+101 AVDLKLKPRKV

-132 SDGIYIF
+132 SDGIHIF
-139 EERPTEPIGSKS
+139 EENSIK
-151 LRDTGALAPFA
+151 
-162 DRRKGTLSDEEKK
+162 
-175 IQPGDDVRP
+175 PGDDVRP

-218 GAEVRL
+218 GAEMRL
-224 PEVKE
+224 PEVK
-229 QAIATDSS
+229 QQDIPSHSS
-237 LAIDVREPKACMAYI
+237 LSVDIQEPDACMAYI
-252 GTVIEG
+252 GTVLEG
-258 VKVAPS
+258 VKIEPS

-300 FDREKLQQ
+300 FDREKLNS
-308 VAGSE
+308 VAGS
-313 DLTIGVRFATE
+313 DRLTIGVRFA
-324 ARKAVAG
+324 K
-331 VSPVVLKDTPSDKAI
+331 
-346 EQEGEKLKTL
+346 EGEKLKTL
-356 DEQERDLAPQNL
+356 DEQERDLAPENL

-386 ETEVDDRTTGIV
+386 ETEVDNNTKNIV
-398 LEAALFDPVDIRRS
+398 LEAALFDPVAIRRS
-412 SRAQG
+412 SRAQS

-432 VELESACK
+432 VELESAAK
-440 RAIALLQE
+440 RAIALLQD
-448 LAGGTPKAQAMAD
+448 LASGTPKARAMAD

-467 SLKAI
+467 GLPAI
-472 ELRLSRIHQVL
+472 ELRLSRINHLL
-483 GEVNKENGTGYIEAE
+483 GQVNKEDGLGYIEASE
-498 DVEKILGAL
+498 VESILSAL
-507 GCDLKPVADRENTW
+507 GCKLELVEGKENTW
-521 SVKVPPYRYRDLERE
+521 KVKVPAYRYRDLERE

-547 GYDRFCDT
+547 GYDRFIDT
-555 FPAKTEPGYLSSEYA
+555 LPAKTEPGQLSPEFQ

-592 VKPTGKEVTLANPLF
+592 VKPTGIEVTLDNPLF

-615 EMFSGLLDAFAYNQ
+615 ELFSGLLDSFAYNLA
-629 SQGNGALNAF
+629 QGNGALNAF

-644 FWQDEESKELKERD
+644 FWQEDEQLQEKD
-658 SVAGIM
+658 SLAGIM

-669 SQGMWVESGK
+669 SEGLWVNGGK
-679 GKPMTWYHAKGI
+679 GTPMTWYDAKGV
-691 LENAFSNLGV
+691 LENIFSNLGI
-701 SVEYRPESNESRLH
+701 SVEYRPENIQERLH

-722 WLQGKRLGI
+722 WLQGKRLGV

-738 LAQEKDLPNEV
+738 VARTRDLPNEV
-749 YLFELDFDLLLT
+749 YLFELDFSLLLT
-761 ALNRDAIT
+761 VLNRDSIV
-769 TPRFQ
+769 TPKFKT
-774 AYSTYPGS
+774 YSTYPGS
-782 ARDLAFFAPLDLSV
+782 DRDLAFFAPLDLSV
-796 LAIEKAMSKAG
+796 NEITKTISKTG
-807 GKLLQRVEVF
+807 GKLLQKVEVF

-832 AFNLFY
+832 AFNLVY

>member
-1 MRVSLNWLNEFV
+1 MRVSLNWLQEFV
-13 DVNMSPE
+13 DIEMSPE

-39 RSQADGVVVGKVLER
+39 RQSADGVVVGKVVER

-75 LNIVCGASNVRADI
+75 LDIVCGASNVRADI

-112 RGEPSQGMI
+112 RGEPSEGMI

-139 EERPTEPIGSKS
+139 QEDSI
-151 LRDTGALAPFA
+151 A
-162 DRRKGTLSDEEKK
+162 
-175 IQPGDDVRP
+175 PGDDVRP

-229 QAIATDSS
+229 QDIAANSS
-237 LAIDVREPKACMAYI
+237 LAIDIQDPAASMAYI
-252 GTVIEG
+252 GTVIES

-276 TRPINNVVDITNYVL
+276 TRPINNVVDITNYIL

-300 FDREKLQQ
+300 FDREKLFS

-313 DLTIGVRFATE
+313 DLTLGVRFA
-324 ARKAVAG
+324 
-331 VSPVVLKDTPSDKAI
+331 KD
-346 EQEGEKLKTL
+346 GEKLKTL
-356 DEQERDLAPQNL
+356 DEQERDLVANNL

-386 ETEVDDRTTGIV
+386 ETEVDDSTTNIV
-398 LEAALFDPVDIRRS
+398 LEAALFDPVAIRRS
-412 SRAQG
+412 SRAQS

-448 LAGGTPKAQAMAD
+448 LAGGTATVQAMSD

-467 SLKAI
+467 SLDAI
-472 ELRLSRIHQVL
+472 ELRLSRINQVL
-483 GEVNKENGTGYIEAE
+483 GQVNKEDGVGYIEAA
-498 DVEKILGAL
+498 DVESILGAL
-507 GCDLKPVADRENTW
+507 GCSLEAVAGKENTW

-555 FPAKTEPGYLSSEYA
+555 LPEKTEAGYLSAEYA
-570 IKNKLRAVLRG
+570 TKNKLRAVFRG

-607 AEYSALRG
+607 AEYSALRADL
-615 EMFSGLLDAFAYNQ
+615 FSGLLDAFVYNQ

-639 EIERV
+639 EIEKV
-644 FWQDEESKELKERD
+644 FYREEDKRTAASRKARLREAKSADEASASDASSDIASSLIERD

-669 SQGMWVESGK
+669 SSGLWVNGGK
-679 GKPMTWYHAKGI
+679 GTAMTWYDAKGV
-691 LENAFSNLGV
+691 LENVFSNLGIG
-701 SVEYRPESNESRLH
+701 VEYRPESEEMRLH

-722 WLQGKRLGI
+722 WLQGKRLGV

-738 LAQEKDLPNEV
+738 QAQQRDLANEV
-749 YLFELDFDLLLT
+749 YLFELDFNLLLA

-769 TPRFQ
+769 TPKFKT
-774 AYSTYPGS
+774 YSTYPGS
-782 ARDLAFFAPLDLSV
+782 ARDLAFFAPLDVSV
-796 LAIEKAMSKAG
+796 FAIEKAINKAG

-838 QASDRTLTDK
+838 QAGDRTLTDK

>member
-1 MRVSLNWLNEFV
+1 MRVSLNWLKEFV
-13 DVNMSPE
+13 DIDMSPE

-39 RSQADGVVVGKVLER
+39 GANADGVVVGRVIER
-54 SQHPNADKLSVCK
+54 DKHPNADKLSVCK
-67 VDIGADEP
+67 VDVGADEP
-75 LNIVCGASNVRADI
+75 LSIVCGASNVRADI

-112 RGEPSQGMI
+112 RGEPSAGMI
-121 CSLTELGLEKE
+121 CSLTELGLEKD
-132 SDGIYIF
+132 SDGIHIF
-139 EERPTEPIGSKS
+139 EENDIK
-151 LRDTGALAPFA
+151 
-162 DRRKGTLSDEEKK
+162 
-175 IQPGDDVRP
+175 PGDDVRP

-213 VAALT
+213 VTALT

-229 QAIATDSS
+229 QDIATDGS
-237 LAIDVREPKACMAYI
+237 LSVDVEEPNACMAYI

-258 VKVAPS
+258 VKVEPS

-308 VAGSE
+308 VAGSD
-313 DLTIGVRFATE
+313 DLTIGVRFA
-324 ARKAVAG
+324 
-331 VSPVVLKDTPSDKAI
+331 KD
-346 EQEGEKLKTL
+346 GEKLKTL
-356 DEQERDLAPQNL
+356 DEQDRDLTTQNL

-375 PVALAGVMGGE
+375 PVALGGVMGGE
-386 ETEVDDRTTGIV
+386 ETEVDDNTTNIV
-398 LEAALFDPVDIRRS
+398 LEAALFDPVAIRRS

-448 LAGGTPKAQAMAD
+448 LAGGTLKAQAISD
-461 NRVDFS
+461 SRLDFS
-467 SLKAI
+467 SLQAI
-472 ELRLSRIHQVL
+472 ELRLSRINRLLGQV
-483 GEVNKENGTGYIEAE
+483 NQENGLGYIEAS
-498 DVEKILGAL
+498 DVESILGAL
-507 GCDLKPVADRENTW
+507 GCKLELVEGKEDVW

-555 FPAKTEPGYLSSEYA
+555 LPAKTEPGYLSPEFA
-570 IKNKLRAVLRG
+570 IKNKLRAALRG

-592 VKPTGKEVTLANPLF
+592 VKPTGKEVTLDNPLF

-615 EMFSGLLDAFAYNQ
+615 ELFSGLLDSFVYNLDR
-629 SQGNGALNAF
+629 GNGALNAF

-644 FWQDEESKELKERD
+644 FWEEDGELKEKD
-658 SVAGIM
+658 SLAGIM

-669 SQGMWVESGK
+669 TEGLWVNGGK
-679 GKPMTWYHAKGI
+679 GTPMTWYDAKGI
-691 LENAFSNLGV
+691 LENIFSNLGI
-701 SVEYRPESNESRLH
+701 SVEYRPENIQERLH

-722 WLQGKRLGI
+722 WLQGKKLGV

-749 YLFELDFDLLLT
+749 YLFELNFSLLLT
-761 ALNRDAIT
+761 VLNRDSVIT
-769 TPRFQ
+769 PKFKS
-774 AYSTYPGS
+774 YSTYPGS
-782 ARDLAFFAPLDLSV
+782 DRDLAFFAPLDLSV
-796 LAIEKAMSKAG
+796 AEITKAINKAG
-807 GKLLQRVEVF
+807 GKLLQKVSVF
-817 DEYKGKNVPEGQRSL
+817 DEYKGQNVPEGQRSL
-832 AFNLFY
+832 AFNLVY
-838 QASDRTLTDK
+838 QAGDRTLTDK